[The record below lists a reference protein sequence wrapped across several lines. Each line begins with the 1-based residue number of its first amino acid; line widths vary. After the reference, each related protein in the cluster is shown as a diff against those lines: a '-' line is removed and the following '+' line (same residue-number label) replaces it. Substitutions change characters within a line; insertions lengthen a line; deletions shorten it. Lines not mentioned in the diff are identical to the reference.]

1 MICSGLLHE
10 AKVTV
15 NIALLERAA
24 IPSPLLAVGLILA
37 IVGVGLA
44 IRAAPTGTR
53 WWSLLC
59 CFAPVAALVAWHVF
73 QLHSE
78 ILFTCVSE
86 PARTASRLIAVSA
99 GIGALAFVQLAVT
112 LTLRA
117 WKRELSVLWPVV
129 LLTCSLCIA
138 GGVGWHKRSL
148 QREYEARVR
157 AVMPVPNV
165 FKATEPPEAHVGL
178 SRDFKPDVQ
187 AAGRTAGFFFSS
199 RVAMSDDDRK
209 AWGIDSIALSPERE
223 GVNVV
228 PLSLERDLISVDAE
242 LEVKGVRD
250 EGPVWF
256 PLAKGNRWEFVG
268 VRGRGGALE
277 KLISSIERGKKK
289 VPEPSLIIEVTQ
301 EGERDGFHFFELTES
316 QKGATTAVRKIVRRN
331 GELFEGDKRV
341 AFEDQHA
348 CHLTLLQIS
357 SCTCVE
363 ERLHHCS
370 VVHGD
375 VGESLLRLFLGA
387 VTLGITEVMGMGDL
401 GAGNEAALL
410 VT

>member
-1 MICSGLLHE
+1 
-10 AKVTV
+10 VTV
-15 NIALLERAA
+15 EVALLERAA
-24 IPSPLLAVGLILA
+24 FPSPVLAVGLILA

-44 IRAAPTGTR
+44 IRAAPAGTR
-53 WWSLLC
+53 LWSLLC
-59 CFAPVAALVAWHVF
+59 FFAPVAALVAWHLL

-78 ILFTCVSE
+78 LLFTCVSE
-86 PARTASRLIAVSA
+86 PGRTASRLIAVSA

-129 LLTCSLCIA
+129 LLSSSLCIA

-148 QREYEARVR
+148 QREFESRLR

-165 FKATEPPEAHVGL
+165 LKASQPPEAHVGY
-178 SRDFKPDVQ
+178 SRDFMPDVQ
-187 AAGRTAGFFFSS
+187 AAGRSVGFFFTS
-199 RVAMSDDDRK
+199 RVAMSGDDRK
-209 AWGIDSIALSPERE
+209 AWGIDRIVLTPERE

-228 PLSLERDLISVDAE
+228 PLLLKRDLVSVEAE
-242 LEVKGVRD
+242 LEVMGVRD

-268 VRGRGGALE
+268 VRGRGGALQ
-277 KLISSIERGKKK
+277 KLISSLERGKKP
-289 VPEPSLIIEVTQ
+289 VPEPSLTLEVTQ
-301 EGERDGFHFFELTES
+301 EGERDGLHFFELTET
-316 QKGATTAVRKIVRRN
+316 QKGATTAVRRLIRRN
-331 GELFEGDKRV
+331 GELFEGPKRV
-341 AFEDQHA
+341 AFDDERQG

-410 VT
+410 VTKAP